1 MDRFIYANPVSYK
14 KFKEDKNMSKT
25 IATQIAEAAVN
36 TKFENLSEDAV
47 LHAKT
52 LTLDVLAS
60 MVGTRN
66 IISSEIAREIA
77 EEMGGPE
84 EATIVGAPFNVMDLT
99 LWMTITNPTHIH
111 LLQPIRSAWPCASI

>member
-52 LTLDVLAS
+52 CP
-60 MVGTRN
+60 GIHGRY
-66 IISSEIAREIA
+66 
-77 EEMGGPE
+77 PE
-84 EATIVGAPFNVMDLT
+84 YYF
-99 LWMTITNPTHIH
+99 
-111 LLQPIRSAWPCASI
+111 Q